1 METSGGFAIEIDED
15 SREENMTSKQTK
27 NNPTTNTFKK
37 NTYDIAG
44 DSDGDGDEDYSN
56 DDQSA
61 SVVSHS
67 KTTKSNNK
75 SVISQVKSKATD
87 SKYHT

>member
-15 SREENMTSKQTK
+15 DGEDNPTTKQTK

-37 NTYDIAG
+37 NTYDIVG
-44 DSDGDGDEDYSN
+44 DSDGDEDYSN

-61 SVVSHS
+61 SAVSHS

-75 SVISQVKSKATD
+75 SMISQVKSKASD
-87 SKYHT
+87 